1 VHAECPGETGL
12 QPERYP
18 AAVAEGS
25 QARPAVAHTA
35 GRGKHTVL
43 GVAAEEVR
51 EPVLAS
57 AVERVAV
64 RSWLLRP
71 GTTDPTQPSWLASA
85 VVAEPEL
92 EAAGCRS
99 AGVHTTRLLEVAAVV
114 RQRKEALA
122 VTGLRRVLAN
132 LRCCCLHKR

>member
-1 VHAECPGETGL
+1 
-12 QPERYP
+12 
-18 AAVAEGS
+18 
-25 QARPAVAHTA
+25 VAHTA

-57 AVERVAV
+57 AVEGVAV

-85 VVAEPEL
+85 VVAGPEL
-92 EAAGCRS
+92 EAAGCRP
-99 AGVHTTRLLEVAAVV
+99 AGVHTTRLLEVAVAV

-132 LRCCCLHKR
+132 LRCCWLHKH